1 MSFFVVRCTKYLY
14 NRNINIDILEELRI
28 KELNNI
34 IKYYIN
40 ISKTYLERIANNR
53 IPKVTCNM

>member
-1 MSFFVVRCTKYLY
+1 MSFFVVCCTKYLY
-14 NRNINIDILEELRI
+14 NRHINIDILEELRI

-53 IPKVTCNM
+53 TPKVTCNM